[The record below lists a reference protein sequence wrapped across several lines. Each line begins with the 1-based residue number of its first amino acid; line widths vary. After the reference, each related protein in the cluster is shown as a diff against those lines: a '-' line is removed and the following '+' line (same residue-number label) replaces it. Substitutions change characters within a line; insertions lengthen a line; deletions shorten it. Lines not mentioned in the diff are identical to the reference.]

1 MQKAQSSLL
10 KGLVAGVVLAALLG
24 LLLVLFIAYTGAY
37 NIAASQDHSPF
48 VRWVFSTTMQNS
60 VSARAGDLE
69 VPAEFSETQIATG
82 AGHYKAMCEHCHAG
96 PGVER
101 AEWAAG
107 LLPQPP
113 HLVEE
118 AAHWQPN
125 EVFWLV
131 KHGVRMSA
139 MPAFGETHG
148 DAELWDI
155 AAFVK
160 QLPGMTASEYAALG
174 QQTGTHGH

>member
-1 MQKAQSSLL
+1 MQQDKSVLL
-10 KGLVAGVVLAALLG
+10 KGIAGGAVLAALFG
-24 LLLVLFIAYTGAY
+24 LLLVLLVAYTGAY

-48 VRWVFSTTMQNS
+48 VRWVFSTTMNNS
-60 VSARAGDLE
+60 VATRAEELD
-69 VPAEFSETQIATG
+69 VPTEFTTAQIEAG
-82 AGHYKAMCEHCHAG
+82 AQHYKAMCEHCHAG
-96 PGVER
+96 PGVDR
-101 AEWAAG
+101 AEWAQG
-107 LLPQPP
+107 MLPQPP
-113 HLVEE
+113 HLVEA

-174 QQTGTHGH
+174 HQSGTHTH

>member
-10 KGLVAGVVLAALLG
+10 KGLVAGVVLAALLS
-24 LLLVLFIAYTGAY
+24 LLLVLFVAYTGAY

-69 VPAEFSETQIATG
+69 VPAEFSEAQVATG
-82 AGHYKAMCEHCHAG
+82 AKHYKAMCEHCHAG

-101 AEWAAG
+101 AEWARG

-118 AAHWQPN
+118 AAHWEPN

-139 MPAFGETHG
+139 MPAFGETHE
-148 DAELWDI
+148 DAELWDV

-160 QLPGMTASEYAALG
+160 QLPGMTAGEYAAMG
-174 QQTGTHGH
+174 QQTGTQGH

>member
-1 MQKAQSSLL
+1 MQKDRGIFL
-10 KGLVAGVVLAALLG
+10 KGVLGGAVLAALLG
-24 LLLVLFIAYTGAY
+24 LLLALFVAYTGAY

-48 VRWVFSTTMQNS
+48 VRWLFSTTMQNS
-60 VSARAGDLE
+60 VAARADELDA
-69 VPAEFSETQIATG
+69 PTEFSEAQIAAG
-82 AGHYKAMCEHCHAG
+82 AEHYKAMCQHCHAG

-101 AEWAAG
+101 AEWAQG

-139 MPAFGETHG
+139 MPAFGETHK
-148 DAELWDI
+148 DAELWDV

-174 QQTGTHGH
+174 QQTGTHKH

>member
-1 MQKAQSSLL
+1 MQNDRGIFL
-10 KGLVAGVVLAALLG
+10 KGVLGGAVLAALLG
-24 LLLVLFIAYTGAY
+24 FLLALFVAYTGAY

-48 VRWVFSTTMQNS
+48 VR
-60 VSARAGDLE
+60 
-69 VPAEFSETQIATG
+69 
-82 AGHYKAMCEHCHAG
+82 CHAG

-101 AEWAAG
+101 AEWAQG

-118 AAHWQPN
+118 AAHWQSN

-139 MPAFGETHG
+139 MPAFGETHK

-174 QQTGTHGH
+174 QQTGTHKH

>member
-1 MQKAQSSLL
+1 MENSRGSFT
-10 KGLVAGVVLAALLG
+10 KGIAAGVMLAALFA
-24 LLLVLFIAYTGAY
+24 LLLMLFVAYTGSY

-48 VRWVFSTTMQNS
+48 VRWLFSTTMSNS
-60 VSARAGDLE
+60 VAARADELE
-69 VPAEFSETQIATG
+69 VPEEFSEAQVEAG
-82 AGHYKAMCEHCHAG
+82 AEHYKAMCEHCHAG
-96 PGVER
+96 PGVKR
-101 AEWAAG
+101 AEWATG

-139 MPAFGETHG
+139 MPAFGETHE

-160 QLPGMTASEYAALG
+160 RLPGMTSSEYAALG
-174 QQTGTHGH
+174 QQTGTHKH

>member
-1 MQKAQSSLL
+1 MQKAQSALL
-10 KGLVAGVVLAALLG
+10 KGLTAGVVLAALLG
-24 LLLVLFIAYTGAY
+24 LLLVLFVAYTGAY

-60 VSARAGDLE
+60 VSARAEDLE
-69 VPAEFSETQIATG
+69 VPAEFSEAEIAAG
-82 AGHYKAMCEHCHAG
+82 AEHYKAMCQHCHAG

-101 AEWAAG
+101 AEWARG

-139 MPAFGETHG
+139 MPAFGETHE
-148 DAELWDI
+148 DAELWNI

-174 QQTGTHGH
+174 QQTGMHKH

>member
-1 MQKAQSSLL
+1 MQKDKGVSL
-10 KGLVAGVVLAALLG
+10 KGIAAGVVLASLFG
-24 LLLVLFIAYTGAY
+24 LLLVLFVSYTGAY

-48 VRWVFSTTMQNS
+48 VRWIFTTTMENS
-60 VSARAGDLE
+60 VAARAKDLD
-69 VPAEFSETQIATG
+69 VPAEFSNEQIAAG
-82 AGHYKAMCEHCHAG
+82 ARHYQAMCQHCHAG

-101 AEWAAG
+101 AEWARG

-118 AAHWQPN
+118 ATHWQPN

-139 MPAFGETHG
+139 MPAFGETHE
-148 DAELWDI
+148 DAEILAI

-160 QLPGMTASEYAALG
+160 QLPGMTASDYAALG
-174 QQTGTHGH
+174 QQTGAQGQ

>member
-1 MQKAQSSLL
+1 MFLT
-10 KGLVAGVVLAALLG
+10 VLLG
-24 LLLVLFIAYTGAY
+24 LLLVLFVSYTGAY
-37 NIAASQDHSPF
+37 NVAASQDHSPF
-48 VRWVFSTTMQNS
+48 VRWVFSTTMKNS
-60 VSARAGDLE
+60 VAARAEDLD
-69 VPAEFSETQIATG
+69 VPAEFSEAQIATG
-82 AGHYKAMCEHCHAG
+82 AEHYKAMCQHCHAG

-101 AEWAAG
+101 AEWARG

-113 HLVEE
+113 RLVEE

-139 MPAFGETHG
+139 MPAFGETHE
-148 DAELWDI
+148 DAELLDI

-160 QLPGMTASEYAALG
+160 QLPGMTAGEYAALG
-174 QQTGTHGH
+174 QQTGMHKH

>member
-1 MQKAQSSLL
+1 MQKHRGVFL
-10 KGLVAGVVLAALLG
+10 KGIAVGVVLLALLG
-24 LLLVLFIAYTGAY
+24 LLLVLFVSYTGAY

-48 VRWVFSTTMQNS
+48 VRWMFTTTMENS
-60 VSARAGDLE
+60 VAARAKNLE
-69 VPAEFSETQIATG
+69 VPANFSEAQVAAG
-82 AGHYKAMCEHCHAG
+82 ARHYQAMCQHCHAG

-101 AEWAAG
+101 AEWASG

-139 MPAFGETHG
+139 MPAFGETHE
-148 DAELWDI
+148 DAELWAI

-160 QLPGMTASEYAALG
+160 RLPGMTASEYAALG
-174 QQTGTHGH
+174 QQTGAHGH

>member
-1 MQKAQSSLL
+1 MQKSRSTLF
-10 KGLVAGVVLAALLG
+10 KGVAAGVVLAALLG
-24 LLLVLFIAYTGAY
+24 FMLVLFVSYTGAY

-48 VRWVFSTTMQNS
+48 VRWVFSTTMKNS
-60 VSARAGDLE
+60 VEVRAEDLE
-69 VPAEFSETQIATG
+69 VPVEFTEAQIASG
-82 AGHYKAMCEHCHAG
+82 AEHYKAMCQHCHAG

-101 AEWAAG
+101 AEWAQG

-148 DAELWDI
+148 DAELWAI

-160 QLPGMTASEYAALG
+160 QLPAMTASEYAAMG
-174 QQTGTHGH
+174 QHTGTHKH